1 LPRLLNR
8 RRWSQAQQVAPLA
21 ERLGASPRPGW
32 PVGQKL
38 TATVEYDW
46 AECVRQNCCVAA
58 SQMQCSSAFEVGLA
72 GEHHEDSEARVER
85 RLAVQRDTL

>member
-8 RRWSQAQQVAPLA
+8 RRWWQALQVASLVEA
-21 ERLGASPRPGW
+21 VSASPRPGW
-32 PVGQKL
+32 PAGQKL
-38 TATVEYDW
+38 TATVEYEW
-46 AECVRQNCCVAA
+46 AECLRHNCCVAA

-85 RLAVQRDTL
+85 RFAVQRDTL